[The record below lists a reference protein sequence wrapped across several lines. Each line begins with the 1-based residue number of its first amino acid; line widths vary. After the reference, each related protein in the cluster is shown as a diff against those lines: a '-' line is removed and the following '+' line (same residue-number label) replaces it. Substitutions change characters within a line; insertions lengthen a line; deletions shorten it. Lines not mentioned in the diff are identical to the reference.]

1 MNVGDAILNFNR
13 FDLLFLLFLFGMF
26 VLGFM
31 QGTIR
36 RLLGLG
42 SMFFSFIIAANLSE
56 VIGPFLAANWNQF
69 PDEYAVMLGFGIV
82 FVASSVALTLIIQAF
97 YHRQPLFAKY
107 TFVDEALGGIL
118 GVIQGAFLLGVIMV
132 ILDSYFLIPGAQV
145 STGELPF
152 LRGFFDFYTDS
163 ATAELFRTQL
173 IPGFYNIFGLFIPDQ
188 IENFYFSPGSPAP
201 TPTPGS

>member
-1 MNVGDAILNFNR
+1 VNVGETILNFNR

-42 SMFFSFIIAANLSE
+42 AMAFSFLFAANLTS
-56 VIGPFLAANWNQF
+56 VVGPFLAENWNQF
-69 PDEYAVMLGFGIV
+69 PDEYAVMLGFLIV
-82 FVASSVALTLIIQAF
+82 FVAANIAFSLIIQGF

-107 TFVDEALGGIL
+107 TFVDEVLGGIL
-118 GVIQGAFLLGVIMV
+118 GVVQGAFLVGCLIV
-132 ILDSYFLIPGAQV
+132 ILDSYFLIPGAPQ
-145 STGELPF
+145 SPGELPF

-163 ATAELFRTQL
+163 GTAELFRTQL
-173 IPGFYNIFGLFIPDQ
+173 IPGFFNIFGILIPDNVQ
-188 IENFYFSPGSPAP
+188 TFYTNPP
-201 TPTPGS
+201 TINS

>member
-1 MNVGDAILNFNR
+1 VNVGDAIVNFNR

-42 SMFFSFIIAANLSE
+42 SMLLSFLLAANLRE

-69 PDEYAVMLGFGIV
+69 PDEYAVMLGFLIV
-82 FVASSVALTLIIQAF
+82 FVAANVAFSLVIQGF

-107 TFVDEALGGIL
+107 TFLDEILGGLLGIL
-118 GVIQGAFLLGVIMV
+118 QGAFFVGCIIV
-132 ILDSYFLIPGAQV
+132 ILDSYFLIPGAP
-145 STGELPF
+145 STSGELPF
-152 LRGFFDFYTDS
+152 LRGIYDFY
-163 ATAELFRTQL
+163 ATSGAAELFRTQL
-173 IPGFYNIFGLFIPDQ
+173 IPGFYNIFGLLIPDDLQ
-188 IENFYFSPGSPAP
+188 SFYVSPPTIGS
-201 TPTPGS
+201 